1 MGNELLIRYQDEIK
15 SIKSSLGI
23 KITSI
28 EEVEDNEVF
37 LLLKDS
43 FETYFTIF
51 NRFVIPLNFETSTIH
66 SIVELKKGVLMKI
79 QNCLYFEL
87 PGGSHFRFSPHKQDS
102 LEITRVMVNPK
113 QANQG
118 LGTEMMLIFFEFV
131 GSVLGEIPP
140 LYLECTG
147 SVGWGDSCQINPIG
161 KQTAFFRK
169 FGFRV
174 KNGKDYPTFI
184 SMEREREIIN

>member
-66 SIVELKKGVLMKI
+66 SIVELKKGALMKI
-79 QNCLYFEL
+79 
-87 PGGSHFRFSPHKQDS
+87 
-102 LEITRVMVNPK
+102 
-113 QANQG
+113 
-118 LGTEMMLIFFEFV
+118 
-131 GSVLGEIPP
+131 
-140 LYLECTG
+140 
-147 SVGWGDSCQINPIG
+147 
-161 KQTAFFRK
+161 
-169 FGFRV
+169 
-174 KNGKDYPTFI
+174 
-184 SMEREREIIN
+184 